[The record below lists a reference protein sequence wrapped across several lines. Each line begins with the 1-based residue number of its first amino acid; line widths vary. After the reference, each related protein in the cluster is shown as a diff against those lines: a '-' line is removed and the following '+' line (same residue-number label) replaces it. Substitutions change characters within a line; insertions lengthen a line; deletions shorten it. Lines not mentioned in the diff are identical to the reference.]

1 MSDPYAI
8 LNAQLSRSGAEMGPA
23 EAHGLLC
30 GLLVVDI
37 ATPVAKCL
45 DEVMK
50 GVDPEDEHAAVTRRL
65 MDALVKQ
72 ARSSLLDEDFEFQP
86 LLPASDTPLPGRVQ
100 ALGRWCEGFAAG
112 VGLAG
117 MSEKRAAALPESVN
131 EFIRDIGEIARVE
144 PDEEDS
150 EEGEGAYA
158 ELLEYVRVG
167 VLVVGEELRPPSAP
181 LPGVH

>member
-1 MSDPYAI
+1 MTDPYAI
-8 LNAQLSRSGAEMGPA
+8 LEAQLGRSGADLGPA

-30 GLLVVDI
+30 GLLAVDI
-37 ATPVAKCL
+37 ATPSERCMN
-45 DEVMK
+45 EVMK
-50 GVDPEDEHAAVTRRL
+50 GVDPQDESAAATSRL
-65 MDALVKQ
+65 MDALIKQ
-72 ARSSLLDEDFEFQP
+72 ARSSLVDEDFEFQP
-86 LLPASDTPLPGRVQ
+86 LLPRADAPLTERVQ

-117 MSEKRAAALPESVN
+117 MSSQRAAALPESVD

-144 PDEEDS
+144 PADEDDEDA
-150 EEGEGAYA
+150 EEAYT

-167 VLVVGEELRPPSAP
+167 VLVVGEELRPPSSP